1 MQIRC
6 LLAYQRPFAPKTR
19 FVSADRYIRQRD
31 NLVRSACMHIQR
43 IQKALTEINVQLH
56 QVVSDITGATG
67 MAIIRAIVAGHDPQT
82 LATGATSSESPE

>member
-1 MQIRC
+1 
-6 LLAYQRPFAPKTR
+6 
-19 FVSADRYIRQRD
+19 
-31 NLVRSACMHIQR
+31 MHIQR